1 MKSIEKEKLSMI
13 ERGGWIVIKDKAQNY
28 FKSQYHQPTN
38 EKDLE
43 LFAKQ
48 VLEEF
53 IEKLE
58 KHKRAV
64 VWNYGLDDVIF
75 FDKLKELKE
84 LYECRDD
91 QSDSDESHGE

>member
-1 MKSIEKEKLSMI
+1 MIKEK
-13 ERGGWIVIKDKAQNY
+13 AQEY

-43 LFAKQ
+43 AFAKQ

-58 KHKRAV
+58 KYKRAV
-64 VWNYGLDDVIF
+64 VWNYGLDEVIF

-91 QSDSDESHGE
+91 QSDSIKPYGE

>member
-1 MKSIEKEKLSMI
+1 MI
-13 ERGGWIVIKDKAQNY
+13 KKKAKKYLKGQI
-28 FKSQYHQPTN
+28 HQPTN

-43 LFAKQ
+43 IFAKQ

-58 KHKRAV
+58 KHKRTV
-64 VWNYGLDDVIF
+64 VWNYGLDEVIF

-84 LYECRDD
+84 LYEC
-91 QSDSDESHGE
+91 

>member
-1 MKSIEKEKLSMI
+1 MIKE
-13 ERGGWIVIKDKAQNY
+13 KAQNY
-28 FKSQYHQPTN
+28 FKVQRHQPTN
-38 EKDLE
+38 ERDLE
-43 LFAKQ
+43 IFAKQ

-53 IEKLE
+53 IKGLE

-84 LYECRDD
+84 LYECRHG

>member
-1 MKSIEKEKLSMI
+1 MDKDFIIIVVLIGVCMIKE
-13 ERGGWIVIKDKAQNY
+13 KAQNN
-28 FKSQYHQPTN
+28 FKSQRHQPTN

-53 IEKLE
+53 IVKLE

-91 QSDSDESHGE
+91 QSDSDVAHGE

>member
-1 MKSIEKEKLSMI
+1 MSLIKSQASE
-13 ERGGWIVIKDKAQNY
+13 Y
-28 FKSQYHQPTN
+28 FKSQRHQPTN
-38 EKDLE
+38 ERDLE
-43 LFAKQ
+43 IFAKQ

-58 KHKRAV
+58 KNKRAV
-64 VWNYGLDDVIF
+64 VWNYGLDEVIF

-84 LYECRDD
+84 LYECRHD

>member
-1 MKSIEKEKLSMI
+1 MIKEK
-13 ERGGWIVIKDKAQNY
+13 AQEY

-43 LFAKQ
+43 AFAKQ

-84 LYECRDD
+84 LYECGHD